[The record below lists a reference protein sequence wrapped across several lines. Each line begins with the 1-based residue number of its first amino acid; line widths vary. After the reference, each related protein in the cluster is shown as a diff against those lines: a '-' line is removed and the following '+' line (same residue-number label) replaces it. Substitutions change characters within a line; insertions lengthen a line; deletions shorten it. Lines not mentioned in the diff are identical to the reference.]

1 MQYPSL
7 KERLSGRLAEPLTEE
22 VDPVATNTFDPARYK
37 ETQRRDWSEAAAGW
51 RQWWPKFEE
60 GLGSVSERL
69 IELAEVKPGDRVL
82 DIATGIGEPAVRAAK
97 RVAPGGHV
105 VATDIAPGM
114 LEIGRKRANE
124 LALDNIEFRETDAE
138 ELDLPEEQ
146 FDVVLSRFG
155 LMFLPDLGVAL
166 ERIRG
171 VLGPGGR
178 LAAAVWGPPERVP
191 LIAIPQQTVSRELE
205 LPPPAPGTPG
215 PLALADADA
224 LAAKVRQSGFLDVR
238 TERRD
243 AITPWESA
251 AEFVQFIQAIAA
263 PLRRTLADQTPER
276 REQVWHAVEQAAAA
290 YADSDGSLSLANEV
304 IYVVARR

>member
-1 MQYPSL
+1 M
-7 KERLSGRLAEPLTEE
+7 
-22 VDPVATNTFDPARYK
+22 ATNTFDPGTYK
-37 ETQRRDWSEAAAGW
+37 ETQRRDWSAAAAGW
-51 RQWWPKFEE
+51 RRWWPKFEE

-69 IELAEVKPGDRVL
+69 IELADVRPGDRVL
-82 DIATGIGEPAVRAAK
+82 DIATGIGEPAVRAAR

-114 LEIGRKRANE
+114 LEIGRERANE
-124 LALDNIEFRETDAE
+124 LGLDNVEFRETDAE
-138 ELDLPEEQ
+138 ELDFPEEQ

-166 ERIRG
+166 ERIHT

-178 LAAAVWGPPERVP
+178 LAAAVWGPAERAP
-191 LIAIPQQTVSRELE
+191 LIAVPLQAVARELE

-215 PLALADADA
+215 PLALGDADA

-238 TERRD
+238 TERQD
-243 AITPWESA
+243 ATTSWESA

-263 PLRRTLADQTPER
+263 PVRRILADQTPER
-276 REQVWHAVEQAAAA
+276 SEQVWRAIEQAAAA
-290 YADSDGSLSLANEV
+290 YADTDGSVRLANEV

>member
-1 MQYPSL
+1 
-7 KERLSGRLAEPLTEE
+7 
-22 VDPVATNTFDPARYK
+22 VATNTFDPARYK
-37 ETQRRDWSEAAAGW
+37 EIQRRDWSAAAAGW
-51 RQWWPKFEE
+51 RQWWPKIQE
-60 GLGSVSERL
+60 GLGPVSERL
-69 IELAEVKPGDRVL
+69 IALADVKPGDRVL
-82 DIATGIGEPAVRAAK
+82 DIATGIGEPAVTAAR

-114 LEIGRKRANE
+114 LEIARERAKE
-124 LALDNIEFRETDAE
+124 LGLDNIEFRETDAE
-138 ELDLPEEQ
+138 ELDLPTEQ

-155 LMFLPDLGVAL
+155 LMFLPDLGAAL
-166 ERIRG
+166 ERIHA

-178 LAAAVWGPPERVP
+178 LAAAVWGPPERAP
-191 LIAIPQQTVSRELE
+191 LVAIPLQTVARELE

-224 LAAKVRQSGFLDVR
+224 LEAQVRQSGFADVR

-243 AITPWESA
+243 VTTPWESA

-263 PLRRTLADQTPER
+263 PIHNLLADQTPER
-276 REQVWHAVEQAAAA
+276 REQVWEAIEQAASA
-290 YADSDGSLSLANEV
+290 YADKDGSVGMLNEV

>member
-1 MQYPSL
+1 M
-7 KERLSGRLAEPLTEE
+7 
-22 VDPVATNTFDPARYK
+22 ATNTFDPARYK
-37 ETQRRDWSEAAAGW
+37 EIQRRDWSEAAAGW

-69 IELAEVKPGDRVL
+69 VELADIKPGNRVL
-82 DIATGIGEPAVRAAK
+82 DIATGIGEPAVTAAR
-97 RVAPGGHV
+97 RVMPGGHV

-124 LALDNIEFRETDAE
+124 LGLENIEFRETDAE

-205 LPPPAPGTPG
+205 LPPPPPGTPG
-215 PLALADADA
+215 PLALGDADA
-224 LAAKVRQSGFLDVR
+224 LAARVRESGFVDVR

-243 AITPWESA
+243 ATTPWESA
-251 AEFVQFIQAIAA
+251 AEFVQFIRAIAA
-263 PLRRTLADQTPER
+263 PVRRILADQTPER

-290 YADSDGSLSLANEV
+290 YEDSDGSVRLANQV
-304 IYVVARR
+304 IYIVARR